1 VAATDLLGETLNR
14 KYKLLSLLGEGGM
27 GAVYEAEH
35 KSTALRVA
43 VKVINADLLAA
54 DPAGAQRFRREARA
68 ASAVDSEH
76 IVQVLDSG
84 VDEATGLLFMVME
97 RLRGHDLE
105 QLLDRVGPLAPDVA
119 LRIAAQALIGLHKAH
134 EAKIVH
140 RDIKPANLFLARG
153 RDGAITIKLL
163 DFGIAKFKAEP
174 LGTMHTTNLTRTNG
188 FLGTPLFMSPEQI
201 QSSRDVDRRT
211 DVWSLG
217 VTLYCAL
224 AGRAPCDARAPL
236 GHIVYSIASAPPE
249 PLRTFAP
256 WVSPEV
262 EKAVHGALGIRP
274 DDRYPTAA
282 AMLEALM
289 ALLPDGVA
297 IREEMLVAFPEA
309 REGTAEGE
317 PAEPYVATLFVG
329 AAAADLA
336 RK

>member
-1 VAATDLLGETLNR
+1 VSATDVLGETLNR

-35 KSTALRVA
+35 RSTRLRVA
-43 VKVINADLLAA
+43 VKIINAGVLAA
-54 DPAGAQRFRREARA
+54 DPTGAPRFRREARA

-84 VDEATGLLFMVME
+84 IDEATGLLFMVME

-105 QLLDRVGPLAPDVA
+105 HLLDRVGPLAPGVA
-119 LRIAAQALIGLHKAH
+119 LRLAAQALIGLHKAH

-153 RDGAITIKLL
+153 RDGAITVKLL
-163 DFGIAKFKAEP
+163 DFGIAKLQSDP
-174 LGTMHTTNLTRTNG
+174 LGATHTENLTRTNG

-217 VTLYCAL
+217 ITLYTAL
-224 AGRAPCDARAPL
+224 AGRTPYDHLPTL
-236 GHIVYSIASAPPE
+236 GHIVAGIGGAPPQ

-262 EKAVHGALGIRP
+262 EKAVHGALALRP
-274 DDRYPTAA
+274 EERYPTAA

-297 IREEMLVAFPEA
+297 IHEDMLVALPEA
-309 REGTAEGE
+309 RNGTDEAAA
-317 PAEPYVATLFVG
+317 PFVATVAVRAGRL
-329 AAAADLA
+329 
-336 RK
+336 RT